1 MPRAI
6 SRASLL
12 VCSITQNCLAEAY
25 IKQLLS
31 ADPHI
36 WPLNLGEYAQLSPSR
51 RRNVIFVI
59 DLSGLVIPL
68 RECLRQLRDHSS
80 DARFLVLG
88 DQKPKEEIL
97 RILST
102 GAHGYVSHK
111 DASSLLVRA
120 IFCVRGKQ
128 PWIPPEVLPDF
139 LQEVSCVLRKDA
151 EARQTT
157 TPREDEI
164 LELVRRRLTNKE
176 IADLLRI
183 RVSTVK
189 FHLSNILSKL
199 HVSSRRELTDAA
211 SRNQWKMLVPHQ
223 NSVRV

>member
-6 SRASLL
+6 SRVCVP
-12 VCSITQNCLAEAY
+12 VCSVTQNCLAEAY

-36 WPLNLGEYAQLSPSR
+36 WPLNLKEYAQLSPSR

-59 DLSGLVIPL
+59 DLCGLEIPL

-80 DARFLVLG
+80 DAKFLVLD
-88 DQKPKEEIL
+88 DQRPKEEIL
-97 RILST
+97 KILLT
-102 GAHGYVSHK
+102 GAHGYVSNT
-111 DASSLLVRA
+111 DASSQLVHA
-120 IFCVRGKQ
+120 IFCIAGKQ
-128 PWIPPEVLPDF
+128 PWIPADVLPDF
-139 LQEVSCVLRKDA
+139 LREVSCVLRKDA
-151 EARQTT
+151 QARQTT

-164 LELVRRRLTNKE
+164 LELVRRRLTNRE
-176 IADLLRI
+176 IADLLQI

-199 HVSSRRELTDAA
+199 RVSNRRELTEAP
-211 SRNQWKMLVPHQ
+211 SKNQWNMSLQ
-223 NSVRV
+223 